1 MPKLVRLSENVS
13 SPEIINDILD
23 HTKDV
28 NLKQSPRAL
37 SKNDNTRTVTEE
49 IAVER
54 LNAIG
59 QFLDGD
65 PIARN
70 AFINELFNTFVMTLY
85 EGYIYQNKLQY
96 LEKGQLPMGW
106 GVRDIFVEIASP
118 YDYLM
123 TEEAPNTNAEA
134 IFASYPPSV
143 RTAYFHINYR
153 KNYRTSTY
161 DTDLRAAFVTY
172 DGVRRLIFKI
182 IQGMYDG
189 MAWDEELAGRYVL
202 SRSLV
207 QGNVGVVTIPAI
219 TTGNG
224 TQITTTIK
232 EASLDLDNF
241 STVNNAAHVLNHTP
255 VSEQL
260 LIVSN
265 KYDSSYTVEVQ
276 SAAFNLDKVSYLAMK
291 RTIRSFSFS
300 SDEVKRLNSLFAKDD
315 TYVPFTDNELSELE
329 KVQAVLMDKNYCQF
343 YRNYQEYF
351 TQPDRLHLNYQHFL
365 HIWKI
370 YALSPFANVKAFVS
384 ADSSVSSVSVSPTAI
399 TISKGQSG
407 QLSANIETVGFASK
421 SVVWEILEP
430 TTNSTVSQTGVVKV
444 GTNETYSTLHV
455 KVTSSVDISKTA
467 QTVITIPQTRGLSE
481 EEQVVEEEQVI
492 EDTNDNVELPNATQL
507 PSVPDSPKVNN

>member
-1 MPKLVRLSENVS
+1 MPKLVKLADNVS
-13 SPEIINDILD
+13 SPEIINDIID

-37 SKNDNTRTVTEE
+37 SKNDTSRTVTDE
-49 IAVER
+49 IAIER

-70 AFINELFNTFVMTLY
+70 AFITELFNVFVMTLY

-123 TEEAPNTNAEA
+123 TEEAPKTNAEA

-207 QGNVGVVTIPAI
+207 DGNVGVVTIPTI

-232 EASLDLDNF
+232 EISLDLDNF
-241 STVNNAAHVLNHTP
+241 STENNAAHVLNHTP
-255 VSEQL
+255 ISEQL

-265 KYDSSYTVEVQ
+265 KYDSAYTVEVQ

-300 SDEVKRLNSLFAKDD
+300 SDEVKRLNLLFANDD
-315 TYVPFTDNELSELE
+315 TYVPFTNDELVELE

-351 TQPDRLHLNYQHFL
+351 TQPDRFHLNYQHIL

-370 YALSPFANVKAFVS
+370 YALSPFSNVKAFVS
-384 ADSSVSSVSVSPTAI
+384 ADSSVTSVSVSPTAL
-399 TISKGQSG
+399 TISNGQSG
-407 QLSANIETVGFASK
+407 QLTANVKTVGFASK

-430 TTNSTVSQTGVVKV
+430 TSNSTVSQTGVVKV
-444 GTNETYSTLHV
+444 GVNETYSTLHV

-467 QTVITIPQTRGLSE
+467 QTVITIPQPGRLN
-481 EEQVVEEEQVI
+481 EEEQVI
-492 EDTNDNVELPNATQL
+492 EDTNDDVESPNLTQF
-507 PSVPDSPKVNN
+507 PNVPDFPKVNN